1 MTFQYLGETTNTP
14 LPTFNNL
21 ACVNRSNSISDESLS
36 SEMSS
41 TPCTSPC
48 SMSNDD
54 THLSTSSTNPDF
66 HVLYVNLNGE
76 YVPIAKTSFMIQ
88 TSLSPSTTTTATDS
102 KPSTQIQ
109 RKKNFI
115 CTYPNCTK
123 AYFKSS
129 HLKAHIRLHTGKQKN
144 NNKFL
149 LWVKKYIGVRCTSI
163 NDSYWMKYVS
173 IDFSFFLFS
182 FL

>member
-1 MTFQYLGETTNTP
+1 
-14 LPTFNNL
+14 
-21 ACVNRSNSISDESLS
+21 
-36 SEMSS
+36 
-41 TPCTSPC
+41 
-48 SMSNDD
+48 MSNDD

-149 LWVKKYIGVRCTSI
+149 L
-163 NDSYWMKYVS
+163 
-173 IDFSFFLFS
+173 
-182 FL
+182 